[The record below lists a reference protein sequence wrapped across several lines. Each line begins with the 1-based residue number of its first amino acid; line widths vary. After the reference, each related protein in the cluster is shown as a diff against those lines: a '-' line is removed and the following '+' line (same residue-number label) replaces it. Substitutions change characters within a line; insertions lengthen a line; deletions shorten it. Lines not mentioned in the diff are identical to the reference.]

1 MNQFSNDSV
10 ARGGEMDLGLRNF
23 MLGTYKYMVAA
34 MAVSTIVAYLFGTH
48 VLLAPHSQP
57 GNIVLSPIG
66 NMINSPGAAIGL
78 VIGIVVLF
86 GAVGSKLHSMSVSA
100 VKMFLFGF
108 AAIMGVWLSSIAVL
122 VDPMISV
129 KIFFM
134 AATAFLGVSL
144 VGYTIKKDLGGIA
157 KFFIMVFVGFIA
169 INILGM
175 FIPAL
180 ALAGTAG
187 FLFNLVGLVA
197 ICGITAWETQSLK
210 RMYYATA
217 GDGELAEK
225 MSVYGAAS
233 LLLSFINIFSI
244 LMSMFGGD

>member
-1 MNQFSNDSV
+1 MNQFSNNSV
-10 ARGGEMDLGLRNF
+10 AQGGEMDLGLRNF

-34 MAVSTIVAYLFGTH
+34 MAVSTIVAYLFGTY

-57 GNIVLSPIG
+57 DNIVLSPIG
-66 NMINSPGAAIGL
+66 NMINSPGAAIAL

-86 GAVGSKLHSMSVSA
+86 GAVGRKLQSMSVTG

-108 AAIMGVWLSSIAVL
+108 AAVMGVWLSSIAVL

-134 AATAFLGVSL
+134 AAVAFLGVSL

-157 KFFIMVFVGFIA
+157 KFFIMVFVGFVA

-180 ALAGTAG
+180 AMSGTAG
-187 FLFNLVGLVA
+187 FIFNLVGLVA

-210 RMYYATA
+210 RIYYNTA
-217 GDGELAEK
+217 GNPEMAEK
-225 MSVYGAAS
+225 MAVYGAAS
-233 LLLSFINIFSI
+233 LFLAF
-244 LMSMFGGD
+244 

>member
-1 MNQFSNDSV
+1 MNQFSNNSV
-10 ARGGEMDLGLRNF
+10 TQGGEMDLGLRNF

-34 MAVSTIVAYLFGTH
+34 MAVSTLTAYLFGTY
-48 VLLAPHSQP
+48 VLLTPA
-57 GNIVLSPIG
+57 GNLSNIG
-66 NMINSPGAAIGL
+66 HMINSPGAAIGL

-86 GAVGSKLHSMSVSA
+86 GAVGRKLPSMSIGS
-100 VKMFLFGF
+100 VKIFLFGF
-108 AAIMGVWLSSIAVL
+108 AAIMGVWLSSIAVM

-134 AATAFLGVSL
+134 AAVAFLGVSL

-157 KFFIMVFVGFIA
+157 KFAIMVFVGFVA

-180 ALAGTAG
+180 AMAGTAG
-187 FLFNLVGLVA
+187 FIFNLIGLVA
-197 ICGITAWETQSLK
+197 ICAITAWETQSLK
-210 RMYYATA
+210 RIYYGTV
-217 GDGELAEK
+217 DNPEMAEK
-225 MSVYGAAS
+225 MSAYGAAS

-244 LMSMFGGD
+244 LMSMFGSE

>member
-23 MLGTYKYMVAA
+23 MLGTYKYMVMA
-34 MAVSTIVAYLFGTH
+34 MAVSGFVAYLFGTK
-48 VLLAPHSQP
+48 VLLTAA
-57 GNIVLSPIG
+57 GGLSDIG
-66 NMINSPGAAIGL
+66 RMLYSPGAAIGL
-78 VIGIVVLF
+78 TIGIVVLF
-86 GAVGSKLHSMSVSA
+86 GAVGSKLHTMSVSA
-100 VKMFLFGF
+100 VKVFLFSF

-157 KFFIMVFVGFIA
+157 KFCIMVFVGFVA

-175 FIPAL
+175 FVPAL
-180 ALAGTAG
+180 AMVGSAG

-217 GDGELAEK
+217 GNAELAEK

-244 LMSMFGGD
+244 LMSMFGSD

>member
-1 MNQFSNDSV
+1 MNQFSNNSV
-10 ARGGEMDLGLRNF
+10 AQGGEMDLGLRNF

-34 MAVSTIVAYLFGTH
+34 MAVSGIVAYLFGTN
-48 VLLAPHSQP
+48 VLLNEA
-57 GNIVLSPIG
+57 GRLSDIG
-66 NMINSPGAAIGL
+66 RMLYSPGAAIGL
-78 VIGIVVLF
+78 TFGIIILF
-86 GAVGSKLHSMSVSA
+86 GAVGRKLHTMSVNG
-100 VKMFLFGF
+100 VKIFLFSF
-108 AAIMGVWLSSIAVL
+108 AAIMGIWLSSIAVL

-180 ALAGTAG
+180 AMTGTAG
-187 FLFNLVGLVA
+187 FIFNLVGLVA

-210 RMYYATA
+210 RIYYNTA
-217 GDGELAEK
+217 GNAEMAEK
-225 MSVYGAAS
+225 MAVYGAAS

-244 LMSMFGGD
+244 LMSMFGSD

>member
-1 MNQFSNDSV
+1 MNQFPNDTL
-10 ARGGEMDLGLRNF
+10 AQGGEMDLGLRNF

-34 MAVSTIVAYLFGTH
+34 MAVSGIVAYLFGTK
-48 VLLAPHSQP
+48 VLMTPAGGMSD
-57 GNIVLSPIG
+57 IG
-66 NMINSPGAAIGL
+66 RMLYSPGAAIGL
-78 VIGIVVLF
+78 TIGIVVLF
-86 GAVGSKLHSMSVSA
+86 GAVGRKLHTMSVNA
-100 VKMFLFGF
+100 VKVFLFTF
-108 AAIMGVWLSSIAVL
+108 AAIMGVWLSAIAAF
-122 VDPMISV
+122 VDPMVSV
-129 KIFFM
+129 RIFFM
-134 AATAFLGVSL
+134 AAIAFLAVSL

-157 KFFIMVFVGFIA
+157 KFFIMLFVGFIV

-180 ALAGTAG
+180 AFTGMAG

-210 RMYYATA
+210 RIYYGTV
-217 GDGELAEK
+217 GDAAMAEK
-225 MSVYGAAS
+225 MSVFGAAS

>member
-1 MNQFSNDSV
+1 MNQYSNNSI
-10 ARGGEMDLGLRNF
+10 AQGGETDMGLRNF
-23 MLGTYKYMVAA
+23 MLGTYKYMIAA
-34 MAVSTIVAYLFGTH
+34 MAVAGLVAYLFGTK
-48 VLLAPHSQP
+48 VLLTET
-57 GNIVLSPIG
+57 GGLSDIG
-66 NMINSPGAAIGL
+66 RMLYSRTAAIGL
-78 VIGIVVLF
+78 TIGIVVLF
-86 GAVGSKLHSMSVSA
+86 GAVGRKLHSMSVGG
-100 VKMFLFGF
+100 VKIFLFSF
-108 AAIMGVWLSSIAVL
+108 AAIMGIWLSSIAVL

-157 KFFIMVFVGFIA
+157 KFCIMVFVGFVA

-180 ALAGTAG
+180 AMAGTAG
-187 FLFNLVGLVA
+187 FIFNLVGLVA

-210 RMYYATA
+210 RMYYNTA
-217 GDGELAEK
+217 GNDELAEK

-244 LMSMFGGD
+244 LMSMFGSD

>member
-1 MNQFSNDSV
+1 MNQYSNNPV
-10 ARGGEMDLGLRNF
+10 TQGGEMDLGLRNF

-34 MAVSTIVAYLFGTH
+34 MAVAGLVAYLFGTQ
-48 VLLAPHSQP
+48 VLLTPA
-57 GNIVLSPIG
+57 GGLSDIG
-66 NMINSPGAAIGL
+66 RMIYSPGAALGL
-78 VIGIVVLF
+78 TFGIVILF
-86 GAVGSKLHSMSVSA
+86 GMVGSKLHSMSVSG
-100 VKMFLFGF
+100 VKIFLFSF

-169 INILGM
+169 INLLGM

-180 ALAGTAG
+180 AMAGTAG
-187 FLFNLVGLVA
+187 FIFNLVGLVA

-217 GDGELAEK
+217 GDTAMAEK

-244 LMSMFGGD
+244 LMSMFGSD